1 VLNENLRKYKQK
13 NTHPCHQASGFIL
26 EQSNYKGDYYQTFKK
41 KLHTA
46 HLVEF
51 PIPWT
56 SKDMIRISVLIL
68 HSFSSPFLANMVPC
82 GFGY

>member
-1 VLNENLRKYKQK
+1 MKTSENASKK
-13 NTHPCHQASGFIL
+13 NKHPCHQFSFLNNQIEKDTTIKHL
-26 EQSNYKGDYYQTFKK
+26 KEI
-41 KLHTA
+41 HTA